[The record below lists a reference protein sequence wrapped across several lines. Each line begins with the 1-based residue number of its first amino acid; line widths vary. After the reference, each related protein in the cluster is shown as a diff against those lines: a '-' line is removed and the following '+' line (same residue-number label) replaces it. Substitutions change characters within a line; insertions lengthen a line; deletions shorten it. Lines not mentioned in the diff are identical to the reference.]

1 MQKSL
6 SASATPPLPLEGVK
20 KNLQYISKFFD
31 EKHSVLFCARLRSRR
46 F

>member
-1 MQKSL
+1 VNKKNAESK
-6 SASATPPLPLEGVK
+6 TPPLSKKGVK
-20 KNLQYISKFFD
+20 KNLQYFRKFFD